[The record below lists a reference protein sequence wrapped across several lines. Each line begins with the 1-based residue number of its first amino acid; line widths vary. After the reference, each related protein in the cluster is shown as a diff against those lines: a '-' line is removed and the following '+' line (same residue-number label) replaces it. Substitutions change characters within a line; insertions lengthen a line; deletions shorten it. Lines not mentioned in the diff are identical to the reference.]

1 MIEDDIASPLSFFP
15 SLCLFFPVR
24 RQSLPSFFSAS
35 PFLLSILQLRRG
47 IQFRGIWRAATPPAN
62 RACFFELGERGNR
75 KKKTRARDAT
85 RRDFYR
91 ESEQKGE
98 REEGKGAKRFFFC
111 GRKGDY
117 AAGLATVCPIDR
129 PIRSLLGIRLRWMI
143 KRGRD

>member
-24 RQSLPSFFSAS
+24 RQSLPSFFFPPLPSS
-35 PFLLSILQLRRG
+35 FLFYNYVVEYSSGEFGGR
-47 IQFRGIWRAATPPAN
+47 PPLPRIERVFSNLAN
-62 RACFFELGERGNR
+62 VEIV

-85 RRDFYR
+85 RFLSR
-91 ESEQKGE
+91 EQKGG
-98 REEGKGAKRFFFC
+98 REVGRGAKRFFFC

>member
-85 RRDFYR
+85 RFLSR
-91 ESEQKGE
+91 ERAKGRKGG
-98 REEGKGAKRFFFC
+98 REGRKAFFFC

-129 PIRSLLGIRLRWMI
+129 PIRSLLGIGLRWMI